1 MRRRHDDWDTRG
13 EEEDGKRVK
22 RKEGDE
28 IRAIAFEFESVDR
41 PSRDGP
47 VHGSRRKGSEK
58 EKERKEKRRDEKG
71 EDRNWRTR
79 RRRSVVVSRAT
90 SYMHLFICNMLVC
103 VRMHDEY
110 IRGVSL
116 ALLRLITT

>member
-13 EEEDGKRVK
+13 EEKDGKRVK

-47 VHGSRRKGSEK
+47 VHGSRRKGER
-58 EKERKEKRRDEKG
+58 ERERKKREEKRRE
-71 EDRNWRTR
+71 R
-79 RRRSVVVSRAT
+79 
-90 SYMHLFICNMLVC
+90 
-103 VRMHDEY
+103 
-110 IRGVSL
+110 
-116 ALLRLITT
+116 

>member
-1 MRRRHDDWDTRG
+1 MRYEDRDTRERERERDAWKGKKGMKFGLVIGVNDGLVDG
-13 EEEDGKRVK
+13 EG
-22 RKEGDE
+22 
-28 IRAIAFEFESVDR
+28 
-41 PSRDGP
+41 
-47 VHGSRRKGSEK
+47 
-58 EKERKEKRRDEKG
+58 ERKEKRRDEKG

-79 RRRSVVVSRAT
+79 RRRRRIAGNVTHVYI
-90 SYMHLFICNMLVC
+90 YMHLFICNTRVC